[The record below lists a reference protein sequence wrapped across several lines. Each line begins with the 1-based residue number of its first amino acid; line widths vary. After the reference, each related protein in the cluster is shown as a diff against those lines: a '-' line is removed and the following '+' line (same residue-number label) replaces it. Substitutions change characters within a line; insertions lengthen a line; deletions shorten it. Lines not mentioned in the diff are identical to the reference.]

1 MKLSRQATAENKI
14 LEREHKVLTGRS
26 YVKIEMLQE
35 ALVLVS
41 AKSLLS
47 VRIQADDKKS
57 KIPVLAER
65 FRQSQRYKKG

>member
-1 MKLSRQATAENKI
+1 
-14 LEREHKVLTGRS
+14 
-26 YVKIEMLQE
+26 MLQE

-47 VRIQADDKKS
+47 VRIQADDNQS

-65 FRQSQRYKKG
+65 FRQSQR

>member
-1 MKLSRQATAENKI
+1 MLFCKLQIPEFMLQGKYHEAVSTSYCGKKNTRK
-14 LEREHKVLTGRS
+14 REQVLTGRS

-47 VRIQADDKKS
+47 VRIQADD
-57 KIPVLAER
+57 I
-65 FRQSQRYKKG
+65 